1 MSDGKNLSEAEKEI
15 MEIFWSSGK
24 PMLASDVFNILEETK
39 WKYTTVATFLSRL
52 VKKGFLKC
60 EKQGMHN
67 CFSVKISHN
76 RFLKEET
83 KKFVDDIY
91 DGSAKNLIACL
102 CKERIS
108 ENDYKELM
116 EFIEKIDEKKGGE

>member
-24 PMLASDVFNILEETK
+24 PMLASDVFN
-39 WKYTTVATFLSRL
+39 TTVATFLSRL

-67 CFSVKISHN
+67 CFSIKISHN

-83 KKFVDDIY
+83 KKFVNDIY